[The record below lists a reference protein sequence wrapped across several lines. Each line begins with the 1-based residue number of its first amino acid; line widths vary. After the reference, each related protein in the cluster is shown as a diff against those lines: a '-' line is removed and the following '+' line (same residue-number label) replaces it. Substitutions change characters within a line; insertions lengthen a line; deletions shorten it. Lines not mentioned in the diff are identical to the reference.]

1 MAGPRFT
8 VLCFIFSE
16 ALVLMFE
23 ETHRHLDSGALPLAS
38 ARPVRRSSSPLPG
51 SLPPAAS
58 LPRVQPPRV
67 SCPGGQQFAVD
78 WFSVSCSGSSRCAH
92 ENVARLPEEPLAGHR
107 LSGKSCFTLALSPR
121 SAPSKGAP
129 GATLPARPEPIP
141 KPGGWSGKTRCR
153 GVVWIHTFSRISD
166 KF

>member
-1 MAGPRFT
+1 MF
-8 VLCFIFSE
+8 CFIFSK
-16 ALVLMFE
+16 ALVLTFE

-38 ARPVRRSSSPLPG
+38 ARPIRRSSSPLPG

-58 LPRVQPPRV
+58 LPQVRPPRV
-67 SCPGGQQFAVD
+67 PCPGGQQFPVD

-107 LSGKSCFTLALSPR
+107 LSGKPWFTLALSPR
-121 SAPSKGAP
+121 SAPSTGAP

-141 KPGGWSGKTRCR
+141 RPGGWSREPRRR
-153 GVVWIHTFSRISD
+153 GVVRIHTFSRISN